1 MQLLSIP
8 CFISARKKKIQ
19 FVIILITYKILKQL
33 NAEFSRYVVNDVR
46 QNEKYIYIF
55 FPNNIYM
62 TIT

>member
-8 CFISARKKKIQ
+8 CFIFARQKKKIQ
-19 FVIILITYKILKQL
+19 FVIILITYRILQL
-33 NAEFSRYVVNDVR
+33 DSQGMWSIMSGKMKKN
-46 QNEKYIYIF
+46 IYF